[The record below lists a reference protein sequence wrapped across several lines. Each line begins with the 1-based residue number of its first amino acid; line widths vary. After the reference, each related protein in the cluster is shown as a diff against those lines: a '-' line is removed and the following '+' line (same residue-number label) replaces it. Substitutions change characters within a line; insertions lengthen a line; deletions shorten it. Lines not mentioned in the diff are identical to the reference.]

1 MTKQNM
7 TKQTAAAYVS
17 KYRHM
22 QYKRCKHCATMAKSN
37 VALKCLHCHKPFA
50 YKKVQNDQ
58 RGKSTKK
65 CLKCGTMALSNRALS
80 CKACSHPFTTCSLT
94 VNFKANKS
102 RKKKLPLTIKM
113 NKSRKKKLTLTIKM
127 NKSRKKELCIAQ
139 KELVRLREENKRLR
153 NKQQKTNMVLKLF
166 K

>member
-94 VNFKANKS
+94 VKMNFKANKS
-102 RKKKLPLTIKM
+102 RKKKTPTYD
-113 NKSRKKKLTLTIKM
+113 
-127 NKSRKKELCIAQ
+127 
-139 KELVRLREENKRLR
+139 
-153 NKQQKTNMVLKLF
+153 
-166 K
+166 